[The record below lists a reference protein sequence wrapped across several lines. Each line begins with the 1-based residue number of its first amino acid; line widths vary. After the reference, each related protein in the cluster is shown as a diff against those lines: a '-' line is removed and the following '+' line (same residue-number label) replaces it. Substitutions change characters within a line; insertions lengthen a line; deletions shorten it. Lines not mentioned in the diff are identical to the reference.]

1 MDFTLNKY
9 SELLQALKTSGKDF
23 VLRHDV
29 DLKPEN
35 SLATARMESQLG
47 LQATYYFRAVP
58 ESWNESII
66 KEISALGHEIGYH
79 YECLTT
85 CNGNMELAWE
95 DFRQN
100 LHKLRELVPVS
111 KICMHGSPR
120 SRWDSKDLWKKY
132 DYRSQGIDYE
142 PYLDTD
148 YTNALYLTDT
158 GRRWDGWKVSVRDKI
173 PQWQEKW
180 QELGLV
186 FHTTDDIINRLQS
199 NSIPQHIST
208 IHITT
213 HPQRWTNSPIPWFQ
227 EFILQNLKNLI
238 KAVIVI
244 RHK

>member
-9 SELLQALKTSGKDF
+9 SELLQALTTSGKKF
-23 VLRHDV
+23 SLRHDV

-35 SLATARMESQLG
+35 SLATARIESQHG

-58 ESWNESII
+58 ESWNERII

-85 CNGNMELAWE
+85 CNGNMELAWK
-95 DFRQN
+95 DFKKN
-100 LHKLRELVPVS
+100 LKDLRRLAPVN

-120 SRWDSKDLWKKY
+120 SKWDSKDLWKKY

-148 YTNALYLTDT
+148 YTHALYLTDT

-173 PQWQEKW
+173 PEWQGKW
-180 QELGLV
+180 QEQGLV
-186 FHTTDDIINRLQS
+186 FHTTDEIIQWLKS
-199 NSIPQHIST
+199 NNIPQHLTT
-208 IHITT
+208 IYITT
-213 HPQRWTNSPIPWFQ
+213 HPQRWSNNPILWLK
-227 EFILQNLKNLI
+227 ELVMQNLKNI
-238 KAVIVI
+238 VKAILV
-244 RHK
+244 RKQK